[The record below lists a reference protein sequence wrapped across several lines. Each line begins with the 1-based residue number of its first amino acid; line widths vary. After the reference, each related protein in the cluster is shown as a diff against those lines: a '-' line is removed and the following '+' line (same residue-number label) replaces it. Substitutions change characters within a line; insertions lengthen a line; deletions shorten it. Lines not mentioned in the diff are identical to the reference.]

1 MKKKNRLLP
10 EVADS
15 ILPSLAVEHRSQH
28 RGSWSPFVPSPATI
42 SGPPRDDGRQQGRN
56 PGMPPERRKENSETE
71 GRRQRGHRKGKEREM
86 ERQERHR
93 VGEEREKDREEK
105 NRKSGT
111 STQPPTPLLA
121 NPEPKRG
128 SSVPKKGKGNKKKR
142 KRKGKAAQGKGR
154 RKFQYPSWREER
166 LLNDMRRLFYSS
178 FPPPSAVL
186 PFVASPVPVPVAAQ
200 DSDVLKKLLVEL
212 REIKE
217 MLSRMETQVDPP
229 LVVVSAPQPPTDS
242 APVLDR
248 VVPPELTPNKDHS
261 PVRTRT
267 PSPALDRAKA
277 LSPVPSSAGPPE
289 REMSGPTQTE
299 KVPSECPIV
308 KTKVPKKAKTR
319 TSKTSSGSTGL
330 FHNWNQWKKTVV
342 AGEGGKDAKHFL
354 NKELLWTVLFGFL
367 LFLMYCIM
375 TLLPLYLIV
384 TPLVGLTGIYFRE
397 ILWGAGVHTAAA
409 VRTKWKSLPPQ
420 SVEHG
425 TSDIGPKVEGREA
438 ANFRGQKSIVSGS
451 PVESIHAEGTLS
463 EHKGGDTPP
472 PPNFR
477 SPSPNLPVRGPRPW
491 MV

>member
-1 MKKKNRLLP
+1 MKRKNRLPL
-10 EVADS
+10 EA
-15 ILPSLAVEHRSQH
+15 A
-28 RGSWSPFVPSPATI
+28 GSPLSPFPQFVPSPAAI
-42 SGPPRDDGRQQGRN
+42 SGPSRADGRQQGHD

-71 GRRQRGHRKGKEREM
+71 GRRQREHRKGKEREM

-166 LLNDMRRLFYSS
+166 ILNSIKRLFYSS

-267 PSPALDRAKA
+267 PSPALDRAQA
-277 LSPVPSSAGPPE
+277 LSPVPSSEGPFE
-289 REMSGPTQTE
+289 REMPGPTQTK

-308 KTKVPKKAKTR
+308 KKKVPKKAKTR

-354 NKELLWTVLFGFL
+354 NKELLWTVLFCFL

-384 TPLVGLTGIYFRE
+384 PPFGALTGIDFRE

-420 SVEHG
+420 SVENG
-425 TSDIGPKVEGREA
+425 TSDSGPRVEGREA

-451 PVESIHAEGTLS
+451 PVKTIHAEGTLS